1 MSDETTVKFNL
12 AFAEPLGCYT
22 VSVVAFLVAMI
33 GLGMMTLGQGE
44 GIFTAVAVIFLLG
57 AFISYLQQSAV
68 YYGFRNIGCV
78 LLRTNVWGNG

>member
-33 GLGMMTLGQGE
+33 GLGMMTLGAGR
-44 GIFTAVAVIFLLG
+44 GYFYCSGSNILTGCFYI
-57 AFISYLQQSAV
+57 IS
-68 YYGFRNIGCV
+68 
-78 LLRTNVWGNG
+78 

>member
-44 GIFTAVAVIFLLG
+44 GFLL
-57 AFISYLQQSAV
+57 QWQ
-68 YYGFRNIGCV
+68 
-78 LLRTNVWGNG
+78 